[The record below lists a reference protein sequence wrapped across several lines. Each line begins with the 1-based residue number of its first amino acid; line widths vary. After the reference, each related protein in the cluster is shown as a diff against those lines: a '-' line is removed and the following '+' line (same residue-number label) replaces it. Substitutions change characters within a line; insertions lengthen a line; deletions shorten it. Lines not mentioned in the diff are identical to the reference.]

1 MIRTTGWDR
10 IIPVPSSFC
19 FFAPPY
25 WVRLTHSA
33 LHNPLCWACVGAYQT
48 VSGMLG
54 HFSAGFTLGTY
65 THGTS
70 AA

>member
-1 MIRTTGWDR
+1 M
-10 IIPVPSSFC
+10 
-19 FFAPPY
+19 
-25 WVRLTHSA
+25 RLTHSA